1 MKAILTWELMSCKKC
16 PSLCTKYFPEYM
28 GKQQKLH
35 TYFKTAKPSVEK
47 GSHSQDS
54 RKENHGLSSSCK
66 QSQYMSENMQDSDQQ
81 KEHLKR
87 QYSAT
92 QKGPVAKKM
101 KGHKQPSGGK
111 QANLMSFFSS
121 NNSGDKKNDEGILEN
136 TDKRNTTEVTI
147 AQMKNL
153 DSGPIRTRNNEAINS
168 WKNLLKGPAPA
179 PLCDGH
185 KEPCVLRTVKKEGP
199 NLGKQFYV
207 CSKPEGLK
215 TNPDARCEHFEW
227 VDKKRP

>member
-1 MKAILTWELMSCKKC
+1 
-16 PSLCTKYFPEYM
+16 M

-35 TYFKTAKPSVEK
+35 TYFKRAKPSVET
-47 GSHSQDS
+47 GSHSQGS
-54 RKENHGLSSSCK
+54 KKENQAFSSSCK
-66 QSQYMSENMQDSDQQ
+66 QSERMSENMQELDQQ

-87 QYSAT
+87 QCSAT
-92 QKGPVAKKM
+92 QKGSTAKKM
-101 KGHKQPSGGK
+101 KGDKQPSGGK

-121 NNSGDKKNDEGILEN
+121 YNSADKKNDKGILQN
-136 TDKRNTTEVTI
+136 TEKRNTTEVTTT
-147 AQMKNL
+147 QMKKL